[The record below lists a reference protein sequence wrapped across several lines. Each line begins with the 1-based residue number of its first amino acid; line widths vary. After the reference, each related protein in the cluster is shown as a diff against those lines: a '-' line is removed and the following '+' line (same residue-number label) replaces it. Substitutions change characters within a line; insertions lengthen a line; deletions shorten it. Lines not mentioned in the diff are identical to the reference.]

1 MKLEYNK
8 YQIYARLL
16 PTILSAIPFLI
27 IQYALLDSSLQT
39 LMNEIGGIK
48 IIGNITVTGS
58 IIYLLSQINRYFGK
72 HVFEKIYFN
81 KSLNFPTTYYLLY
94 NDTSLSKEYKRKIH
108 DKIFKD
114 FSINFNDE
122 ETEKSDENES
132 RKIIRDA
139 VGLVRRKVGDGKLT
153 IQHNLEYG
161 FFRNLIGGAILASIV
176 SAVLTYWS
184 FEIGEN
190 NLVIIGS
197 ILTFIYLIFIILSKP
212 ILKTKARL
220 YADMLFQEY
229 VEQ

>member
-16 PTILSAIPFLI
+16 PTILSVIPFLI
-27 IQYALLDSSLQT
+27 IQYSLFDDSLQT
-39 LMNEIGGIK
+39 LFNEIGGIK

-58 IIYLLSQINRYFGK
+58 IIYLLSQINRHFGK
-72 HVFEKIYFN
+72 HIFEKYYFS
-81 KSLNFPTTYYLLY
+81 KSLNFPTTYYLLH
-94 NDTSLSKEYKRKIH
+94 NDTSLSAEYKRKIH
-108 DKIFKD
+108 DKIFND
-114 FSINFNDE
+114 FSIKFNDE
-122 ETEKSDENES
+122 EIEKSNESES

-176 SAVLTYWS
+176 SAILTYWS
-184 FEIGEN
+184 FKVGVN

-197 ILTFIYLIFIILSKP
+197 ILTLIYLIFIILSKP
-212 ILKTKARL
+212 ILKSKARL

-229 VEQ
+229 IEQ